1 MGNDN
6 LNDEA
11 VQRLLRGKNFAFVS
25 SLMKDGSPHITPT
38 WVDIEDGNVLVNTAI
53 GRTKQR
59 NLSRDN
65 RIAIS
70 VADQNNPYDMVTIR
84 GKVKDQITG
93 TEADEHI
100 DKLAKKYLGKDK
112 YPYRSPEEKR
122 VILKIEPKK
131 VVHMK
136 Q

>member
-1 MGNDN
+1 
-6 LNDEA
+6 
-11 VQRLLRGKNFAFVS
+11 
-25 SLMKDGSPHITPT
+25 
-38 WVDIEDGNVLVNTAI
+38 VLVFI
-53 GRTKQR
+53 SCSFQHSRTKQR